1 MDCTCGFEMMHCIYD
16 RQYAEMS
23 PRSSVLV
30 EDIVSFGKQSEFKHQ
45 RIVFGRENVLLMT
58 YPLKAWQKFIK

>member
-1 MDCTCGFEMMHCIYD
+1 
-16 RQYAEMS
+16 MS